1 MKRFTTL
8 SSITMPL
15 DRANI
20 DTDAIIPKQF
30 LKSIKRSGFGPNLF
44 DEWRYLDH
52 GEVGMDNSKR
62 PINPDFVL
70 NNPKYKGAQI
80 LLTRRNFGCGSSREH
95 APWALEDF
103 GFRAIIA
110 PSFAD
115 IFYNNCFKNGILP
128 IVLSSEIVDALFGYQ
143 GEIVINLEEQTVKT
157 EDNIYNFEV
166 DAERK
171 GQIISKN
178 PPEVLLE
185 VGGIGY
191 ELLCPMSTFYQLDNS
206 TEDILLY
213 THLSIKE
220 DSHTLFGFI
229 SKDEKNMFRE
239 LIRVNGVGP
248 KVALAI
254 LSHLSVS
261 SLVDC
266 IINEDADLLAK
277 TPGIGK
283 KTALKLIVELQDR
296 LDKVELL
303 NTSTSTMHHKTSSN
317 PNAKQALAA
326 LQSLGFKLKE
336 ANKMISAIDDQD
348 LSTEQLIRLALQNK

>member
-1 MKRFTTL
+1 MIGQL
-8 SSITMPL
+8 
-15 DRANI
+15 
-20 DTDAIIPKQF
+20 
-30 LKSIKRSGFGPNLF
+30 
-44 DEWRYLDH
+44 
-52 GEVGMDNSKR
+52 
-62 PINPDFVL
+62 
-70 NNPKYKGAQI
+70 
-80 LLTRRNFGCGSSREH
+80 
-95 APWALEDF
+95 
-103 GFRAIIA
+103 
-110 PSFAD
+110 
-115 IFYNNCFKNGILP
+115 
-128 IVLSSEIVDALFGYQ
+128 
-143 GEIVINLEEQTVKT
+143 
-157 EDNIYNFEV
+157 
-166 DAERK
+166 K

-206 TEDILLY
+206 SEDTLLY

-254 LSHLSVS
+254 LSHLTVS

-266 IINEDADLLAK
+266 IIREDADLLAK

-317 PNAKQALAA
+317 PNSKQALAA
-326 LQSLGFKLKE
+326 LQSLGFKVKE
-336 ANKMISAIDDQD
+336 ANKMISEIDDQN

>member
-1 MKRFTTL
+1 MIGQL
-8 SSITMPL
+8 
-15 DRANI
+15 
-20 DTDAIIPKQF
+20 
-30 LKSIKRSGFGPNLF
+30 
-44 DEWRYLDH
+44 
-52 GEVGMDNSKR
+52 
-62 PINPDFVL
+62 
-70 NNPKYKGAQI
+70 
-80 LLTRRNFGCGSSREH
+80 
-95 APWALEDF
+95 
-103 GFRAIIA
+103 
-110 PSFAD
+110 
-115 IFYNNCFKNGILP
+115 
-128 IVLSSEIVDALFGYQ
+128 
-143 GEIVINLEEQTVKT
+143 
-157 EDNIYNFEV
+157 
-166 DAERK
+166 K

-254 LSHLSVS
+254 LSHLTVS

-266 IINEDADLLAK
+266 IIREDADLLAK

-303 NTSTSTMHHKTSSN
+303 NTSTLTMHHKTSSN

-336 ANKMISAIDDQD
+336 ANKMISAIDDQN

>member
-1 MKRFTTL
+1 MIGQL
-8 SSITMPL
+8 
-15 DRANI
+15 
-20 DTDAIIPKQF
+20 
-30 LKSIKRSGFGPNLF
+30 
-44 DEWRYLDH
+44 
-52 GEVGMDNSKR
+52 
-62 PINPDFVL
+62 
-70 NNPKYKGAQI
+70 
-80 LLTRRNFGCGSSREH
+80 
-95 APWALEDF
+95 
-103 GFRAIIA
+103 
-110 PSFAD
+110 
-115 IFYNNCFKNGILP
+115 
-128 IVLSSEIVDALFGYQ
+128 
-143 GEIVINLEEQTVKT
+143 
-157 EDNIYNFEV
+157 
-166 DAERK
+166 K

-191 ELLCPMSTFYQLDNS
+191 ELLCPMSTFYQLDNLS
-206 TEDILLY
+206 EDTLLY

-229 SKDEKNMFRE
+229 SMDEKNMFRE

-266 IINEDADLLAK
+266 IISEDADLLAK

-296 LDKVELL
+296 LDKVELV
-303 NTSTSTMHHKTSSN
+303 NASTSTMGHKTSYN

-326 LQSLGFKLKE
+326 LQSLGFKTKE
-336 ANKMISAIDDQD
+336 ANKMVSSIDDQT

>member
-1 MKRFTTL
+1 MIGQL
-8 SSITMPL
+8 
-15 DRANI
+15 
-20 DTDAIIPKQF
+20 
-30 LKSIKRSGFGPNLF
+30 
-44 DEWRYLDH
+44 
-52 GEVGMDNSKR
+52 
-62 PINPDFVL
+62 
-70 NNPKYKGAQI
+70 
-80 LLTRRNFGCGSSREH
+80 
-95 APWALEDF
+95 
-103 GFRAIIA
+103 
-110 PSFAD
+110 
-115 IFYNNCFKNGILP
+115 
-128 IVLSSEIVDALFGYQ
+128 
-143 GEIVINLEEQTVKT
+143 
-157 EDNIYNFEV
+157 
-166 DAERK
+166 K

-206 TEDILLY
+206 SEDILLY

-254 LSHLSVS
+254 LSHLSVA

-266 IINEDADLLAK
+266 IISEDADLLAK

-296 LDKVELL
+296 LDKVEFL
-303 NTSTSTMHHKTSSN
+303 NASTSTMHLKTSSN
-317 PNAKQALAA
+317 PNANQALAA
-326 LQSLGFKLKE
+326 LQSLGFKVKE
-336 ANKMISAIDDQD
+336 ANKMISAIDDKN

>member
-1 MKRFTTL
+1 MIGQL
-8 SSITMPL
+8 
-15 DRANI
+15 
-20 DTDAIIPKQF
+20 
-30 LKSIKRSGFGPNLF
+30 
-44 DEWRYLDH
+44 
-52 GEVGMDNSKR
+52 
-62 PINPDFVL
+62 
-70 NNPKYKGAQI
+70 
-80 LLTRRNFGCGSSREH
+80 
-95 APWALEDF
+95 
-103 GFRAIIA
+103 
-110 PSFAD
+110 
-115 IFYNNCFKNGILP
+115 
-128 IVLSSEIVDALFGYQ
+128 
-143 GEIVINLEEQTVKT
+143 
-157 EDNIYNFEV
+157 
-166 DAERK
+166 K

-206 TEDILLY
+206 SEDTLLY

-229 SKDEKNMFRE
+229 SKDEKSMFRE

-254 LSHLSVS
+254 LSNLSVS
-261 SLVDC
+261 SLVGC
-266 IINEDADLLAK
+266 IIREDADLLAK

-296 LDKVELL
+296 LDKVELVDA
-303 NTSTSTMHHKTSSN
+303 STSTMGHKTSYN

-326 LQSLGFKLKE
+326 LQSLGFKTKE
-336 ANKMISAIDDQD
+336 ANKMVSAIDDQT

>member
-1 MKRFTTL
+1 MIGQL
-8 SSITMPL
+8 
-15 DRANI
+15 
-20 DTDAIIPKQF
+20 
-30 LKSIKRSGFGPNLF
+30 
-44 DEWRYLDH
+44 
-52 GEVGMDNSKR
+52 
-62 PINPDFVL
+62 
-70 NNPKYKGAQI
+70 
-80 LLTRRNFGCGSSREH
+80 
-95 APWALEDF
+95 
-103 GFRAIIA
+103 
-110 PSFAD
+110 
-115 IFYNNCFKNGILP
+115 
-128 IVLSSEIVDALFGYQ
+128 
-143 GEIVINLEEQTVKT
+143 
-157 EDNIYNFEV
+157 
-166 DAERK
+166 K

-206 TEDILLY
+206 SEDTLLY

-266 IINEDADLLAK
+266 IMSEDADLLAK

-296 LDKVELL
+296 LDKVELV
-303 NTSTSTMHHKTSSN
+303 NASTSTMGHKTSYN

-326 LQSLGFKLKE
+326 LQSLGFKTKE
-336 ANKMISAIDDQD
+336 ANKMVSAIDDKD
-348 LSTEQLIRLALQNK
+348 LTTEQMIRLALQNK